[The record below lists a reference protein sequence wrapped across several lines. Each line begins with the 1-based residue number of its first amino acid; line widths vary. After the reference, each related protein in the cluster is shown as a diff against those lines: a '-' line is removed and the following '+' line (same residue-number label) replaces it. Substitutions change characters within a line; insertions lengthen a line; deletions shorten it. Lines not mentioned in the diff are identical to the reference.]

1 MKFITKNKT
10 QYDKIVSTYRLFG
23 LVLIFGFFLTP
34 ISFIVRGDSVSGNYS
49 FVFFP
54 LLVLLMGGKLRPPNK
69 NTQTLIGLYTFIFI
83 VCLIYQYHY
92 LIFWE
97 RRLISFV
104 LFMSMFIF
112 SLVEIDKLT
121 IKAFRYSIILAA
133 FIYSANSIYIYFSNG
148 GSSLGYEIMR
158 PIVQSQRYGFVLVLG
173 IWLIIFEKT
182 TTKIN
187 LILKIIIIATILNGL
202 GLTFS
207 RSSIAGLLVSST
219 IFIMLFLINLKNKS
233 VTFSLKLIGNIISHS
248 ILIAFIILI
257 SYLAIPDYFQY
268 FSDKIL
274 KISITPFPEGYFTY
288 LKFPPYDTYV
298 YNQLE
303 SSEGYRVFMISKVIN
318 FIINNPLFGSG
329 FLGVWVMF
337 DDLAGSAHNQLLD
350 ILFRSG
356 LIGFIIFL
364 FILFKIIKY
373 NIESKDLAMV
383 IGISGILA
391 IGLFHETFKLSQG
404 AFILSLLIA
413 YALNNPNPNQNP
425 K

>member
-1 MKFITKNKT
+1 MKFINQFKSHH
-10 QYDKIVSTYRLFG
+10 DRIISTYRLYG

-34 ISFIVRGDSVSGNYS
+34 ISFVVRGDSVSGNYS
-49 FVFFP
+49 FILFP
-54 LLVLLMGGKLRPPNK
+54 LLLLLAGGNLRPPNK
-69 NTQTLIGLYTFIFI
+69 NTQTLIGIYTLIFI
-83 VCLIYQYHY
+83 VCLIYQFHY

-104 LFMSMFIF
+104 LFMSMFTF
-112 SLVEIDKLT
+112 SLVEIDKT
-121 IKAFRYSIILAA
+121 IIKAFRYSVILAA
-133 FIYSANSIYIYFSNG
+133 SLYSTVSIYTYFSNG

-158 PIVQSQRYGFVLVLG
+158 PIVQSQRYGFVLILG
-173 IWLIIFEKT
+173 LWLILFEKT
-182 TTKIN
+182 TTKFN
-187 LILKIIIIATILNGL
+187 FALKITIATIIANGL

-207 RSSIAGLLVSST
+207 RSSIAGILASLT
-219 IFIMLFLINLKNKS
+219 ILIILFIINLKNKS
-233 VTFSLKLIGNIISHS
+233 INLSIKLIRNIFLYAT
-248 ILIAFIILI
+248 LITFIFLV
-257 SYLAIPDYFQY
+257 SYLLIPDYFQY
-268 FSDKIL
+268 FSNKIL

-303 SSEGYRVFMISKVIN
+303 SSEGYRIYMISKVMN
-318 FIINNPLFGSG
+318 FILNNPLFGSG

-356 LIGFIIFL
+356 LVGFTIFV

-373 NIESKDLAMV
+373 NFESKDLAMV

-404 AFILSLLIA
+404 AFILSFLIA
-413 YALNNPNPNQNP
+413 QALNNRTLNQNSS
-425 K
+425 